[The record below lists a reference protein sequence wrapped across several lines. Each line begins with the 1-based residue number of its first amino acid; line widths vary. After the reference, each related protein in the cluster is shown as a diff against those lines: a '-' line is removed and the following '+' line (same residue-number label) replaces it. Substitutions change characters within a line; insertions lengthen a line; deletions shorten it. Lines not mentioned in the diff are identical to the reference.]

1 MKRSINIS
9 GTVLTA
15 VTDKSHMAENFP
27 MLLQS
32 GIPDSGVTIHS
43 HFLTYLSSCGQKGGY
58 SAITECPVSIN
69 QSFQGIGEIRA
80 DSVWFDKSDLKPRVA
95 FEFERFEKGDEKK
108 LKQKVE
114 NLAIT
119 VALSETIELAVLVYW
134 VRSGSMPRSMDGV
147 VAPYGDSFR
156 RNGIVVPKAMTPLMV
171 IKCVMKSS
179 GHKQNLVFGEFLR
192 DMRNDRCL
200 FQYEGS
206 GGSY

>member
-1 MKRSINIS
+1 MNRSVNIS
-9 GTVLTA
+9 ETVFSA
-15 VTDKSHMAENFP
+15 ISDKSHMAENFP

-32 GIPDSGVTIHS
+32 GIPDRGVTIHS
-43 HFLTYLSSCGQKGGY
+43 HFLTYLSSCGQKAGY

-69 QSFQGIGEIRA
+69 ESFHGIGEIRA
-80 DSVWFDKSDLKPRVA
+80 DSVWFDKMDLSPRIA

-119 VALSETIELAVLVYW
+119 AALSESLELAVLVYW

-147 VAPYGDSFR
+147 VAPYGSSFR

-179 GHKQNLVFGEFLR
+179 GNTQDLVFGEFLR
-192 DMRNDRCL
+192 DMRNERHL
-200 FQYEGS
+200 S
-206 GGSY
+206 GGKH

>member
-1 MKRSINIS
+1 
-9 GTVLTA
+9 
-15 VTDKSHMAENFP
+15 

-32 GIPDSGVTIHS
+32 GIPDRGVTIHS
-43 HFLTYLSSCGQKGGY
+43 HFLTYLSSCGQKAGY

-69 QSFQGIGEIRA
+69 ESFQGIGEIRA

-108 LKQKVE
+108 LKQK
-114 NLAIT
+114 
-119 VALSETIELAVLVYW
+119 IELAVLVYW

-147 VAPYGDSFR
+147 VAPYGASFR

-179 GHKQNLVFGEFLR
+179 GDTQDLVFGEFLR
-192 DMRNDRCL
+192 DMRNERHL
-200 FQYEGS
+200 S